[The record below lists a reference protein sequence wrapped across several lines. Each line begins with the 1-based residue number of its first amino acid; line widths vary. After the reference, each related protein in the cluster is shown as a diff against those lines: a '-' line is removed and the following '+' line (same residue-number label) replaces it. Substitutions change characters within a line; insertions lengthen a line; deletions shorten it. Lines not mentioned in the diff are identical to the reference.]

1 MALNIKNSEADRLAR
16 ELADVTGLTITEAVM
31 EAIEEKLQREKARR
45 SSDRLLRDIGRIRE
59 RFAALPVL
67 DARDPDDVIGYDEF
81 GLPG

>member
-59 RFAALPVL
+59 RFTALPIL
-67 DARDPDDVIGYDEF
+67 DARDSDDVIGYDEF